1 MNRSILFLPVLVLTA
16 CSIAQPHPD
25 VVDVA
30 QAARLAGGVTVRT
43 DQRWVLPPMS
53 QVTLRSSDARH
64 AQYAAAAQRGLAR
77 RFRVAPE
84 APWQLIVHWPAPE
97 EAARESWVLQV
108 DMIPWELMVPRPAE
122 RNRLVVDVLDAS
134 GTHWVQRVHV
144 DVKPWWFG
152 ADWNDAQALERTFA
166 EVGRALSGA

>member
-1 MNRSILFLPVLVLTA
+1 
-16 CSIAQPHPD
+16 
-25 VVDVA
+25 
-30 QAARLAGGVTVRT
+30 
-43 DQRWVLPPMS
+43 MS

-64 AQYAAAAQRGLAR
+64 AQYAAAAQRGLAH
-77 RFRVAPE
+77 RFRVVPD
-84 APWQLIVHWPAPE
+84 APWQLIVHWPVVE

-122 RNRLVVDVLDAS
+122 RNQLVVDVLDAS

-152 ADWNDAQALERTFA
+152 ADWNDGEALERAFA
-166 EVGRALSGA
+166 EVGKALSGA